1 MQNLNRKEETNENDQ
16 SGNYFNDSYKNN
28 KNRINNIIS
37 INHYRYNTDHINPSP
52 MFKYIK
58 SPLSIET
65 QAFIENIF
73 SSKRL
78 IKSTGSPRKKLI
90 KTRNIKQIVF
100 KPNNSIE
107 LASLL
112 TEETKSKHSKC
123 NSIEIGISNKSSSR
137 ALPKLIHFKSPS
149 MSLKYNQMKM
159 MKIPRKI
166 NYSADLHRK
175 NIQTEPNKKVKN
187 STNDTISNS
196 SSQVIQTVK
205 KTSSINIIPK
215 HLLPHI
221 SNKNLI
227 IVPSNQ
233 KKRNTISLTNIMV
246 QPFTT
251 KTKIESHP
259 NSLIEE
265 SITKTYITSTFIS
278 STKCVHFSM
287 SKILNVPSFS
297 IYGIAH
303 GEGPR
308 GYFSASVARDSFLSY
323 FSTLIT
329 YDIAY
334 HPTSEEVLKSLTE
347 NNFEVIKSTFV
358 RVYQDISAAL
368 NDEPFDCSSGLVFII
383 GNDVIFAGKG
393 KKVYAI
399 NITKQNKDTAEYVK
413 SNKIFGGDSSS
424 LDEYTIV
431 HMKHNKEMKYIVMF
445 NENFMTTKM
454 EWRNIVKIVTNEN
467 KMCEVKSE
475 IEGEKAKNVQKNIFL
490 QEKLERIHEY
500 SRKMKMYEKGINEET
515 VNSYLNYSIIIMKF
529 I

>member
-1 MQNLNRKEETNENDQ
+1 MQNRFREDAKDENDN
-16 SGNYFNDSYKNN
+16 SGNFFNDSYKNR
-28 KNRINNIIS
+28 KPRIRNLIS
-37 INHYRYNTDHINPSP
+37 INHYRYNTEHINPSP

-78 IKSTGSPRKKLI
+78 IKSTGSPRKKII

-100 KPNNSIE
+100 KLNNSIE
-107 LASLL
+107 IASLL
-112 TEETKSKHSKC
+112 TEETKGKHSKC

-137 ALPKLIHFKSPS
+137 VLPKLIHFKSPS

-159 MKIPRKI
+159 MKVPRKI
-166 NYSADLHRK
+166 NYSADLQRK
-175 NIQTEPNKKVKN
+175 NHKTEPNKITKHSSNN
-187 STNDTISNS
+187 SISDS
-196 SSQVIQTVK
+196 SSQVIPTIK

-215 HLLPHI
+215 HLLPHL

-227 IVPSNQ
+227 MLPANT
-233 KKRNTISLTNIMV
+233 KKRNTISLSNIIV
-246 QPFTT
+246 QPFNT
-251 KTKIESHP
+251 KTKIEPHP

-265 SITKTYITSTFIS
+265 SSAKTYITSTFIS
-278 STKCVHFSM
+278 SSKCVHFYM

-297 IYGIAH
+297 LYGIAH
-303 GEGPR
+303 GEGNR
-308 GYFSASVARDSFLSY
+308 GYFSASIAKDSFLSY

-329 YDIAY
+329 YDIPY
-334 HPTSEEVLKSLTE
+334 HPTSDEVLKSLTE
-347 NNFEVIKSTFV
+347 NNFEVIKSTFF

-368 NDEPFDCSSGLVFII
+368 SDEQFDCSVGLVFII

-413 SNKIFGGDSSS
+413 SNKIFGGESS
-424 LDEYTIV
+424 LENEYTIV

-467 KMCEVKSE
+467 KVCEVKSE
-475 IEGEKAKNVQKNIFL
+475 VEGEKGNNVQKNIFL
-490 QEKLERIHEY
+490 QEKIERIHEY
-500 SRKMKMYEKGINEET
+500 SSKMKLYEKGVNEDT